1 MNAAASFDE
10 MAAQGVCVCRVFSAS
25 KRGLG
30 GGGRGGGLGRRH
42 GRPFGVAEF

>member
-1 MNAAASFDE
+1 MRW
-10 MAAQGVCVCRVFSAS
+10 QPKGCVCAGFFSAS

-30 GGGRGGGLGRRH
+30 GGGGGHGGGLGRRH